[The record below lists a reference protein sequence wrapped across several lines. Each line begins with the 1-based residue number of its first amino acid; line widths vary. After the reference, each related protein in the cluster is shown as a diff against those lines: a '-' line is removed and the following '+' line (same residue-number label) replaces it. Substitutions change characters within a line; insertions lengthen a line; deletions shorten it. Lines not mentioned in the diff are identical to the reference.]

1 MPESARF
8 EKLPVWK
15 IHGVENSGLELPAP
29 VVSQF
34 DFQVDID
41 DLKV

>member
-1 MPESARF
+1 MPESAKF

-29 VVSQF
+29 GRLLPSAGF
-34 DFQVDID
+34 
-41 DLKV
+41 